1 MIFLRIHKFDR
12 PCAMHAFAVE
22 ENRSILGESITCA
35 VIFFASLYGKAQS
48 SKRKG
53 GYRMRD
59 DSRVINRVFSTQV
72 LDDLLSKG
80 HSDVFDCAVAR
91 YVPECEQETIGEV
104 FEDLYRYLQQHQ
116 RNEYFYQNTVFR
128 SLLVR
133 HHSPRTT
140 VAFRQMRIGKSI
152 ADFVM
157 VNGEGKAY
165 ELKSD
170 LDNFERLEGQLRGYL
185 SAFSYASVVVS
196 EQQYERTLGVIDAM
210 SDFGPS
216 IGVYKLTKR
225 HAISSIC
232 RNPKRYNGLLSHEA
246 LFKLLRKDEYEGI
259 LLSVFHSLP
268 REQPVRM
275 FRACLEWFSQLE
287 IANAQQ
293 LTMSKLKERRWPE
306 NRFPTEVQRELQSV
320 VYFADNRYD
329 ESQLQALLSQ
339 CYQKRR

>member
-1 MIFLRIHKFDR
+1 
-12 PCAMHAFAVE
+12 MH
-22 ENRSILGESITCA
+22 
-35 VIFFASLYGKAQS
+35 
-48 SKRKG
+48 
-53 GYRMRD
+53 D

-72 LDDLLSKG
+72 LDDLFSKG
-80 HSDVFDCAVAR
+80 HSDVFDYAATR
-91 YVPECEQETIGEV
+91 YVPECEQKTVGEV
-104 FEDLYRYLQQHQ
+104 FKELYRYLKQHQ

-157 VNGEGKAY
+157 INGEGKAY

-196 EQQYERTLGVIDAM
+196 EQQYEHALDVIDGM
-210 SDFGPS
+210 SAFGPS

-232 RNPKRYNGLLSHEA
+232 RNPKQYNGLLNYEA
-246 LFKLLRKDEYEGI
+246 LFKLLRKNEYEDV

-268 REQPVRM
+268 KEQPVKM
-275 FRACLEWFSQLE
+275 FRACLEWFSQIE
-287 IANAQQ
+287 ITKAQQ
-293 LTMSKLKERRWPE
+293 LTMSKLKERRE
-306 NRFPTEVQRELQSV
+306 SSNHFPIEVPQELQSV

-329 ESQLQALLSQ
+329 ENRLQSLLSQ
-339 CYQKRR
+339 RYQKRR

>member
-1 MIFLRIHKFDR
+1 
-12 PCAMHAFAVE
+12 MH
-22 ENRSILGESITCA
+22 
-35 VIFFASLYGKAQS
+35 
-48 SKRKG
+48 
-53 GYRMRD
+53 D

-72 LDDLLSKG
+72 LDDLFSKG
-80 HSDVFDCAVAR
+80 HSDVFDYAATR
-91 YVPECEQETIGEV
+91 YVTECEQKTIGEV
-104 FEDLYRYLQQHQ
+104 FEELYKYLKRNQ

-157 VNGEGKAY
+157 INGEGKAY

-196 EQQYERTLGVIDAM
+196 EQQYERALDVIDAM
-210 SDFGPS
+210 PDFGPS

-232 RNPKRYNGLLSHEA
+232 RNPKQYNGLLSYET
-246 LFKLLRKDEYEGI
+246 LFKLLRKNEYEDV

-268 REQPVRM
+268 EEQPVKM
-275 FRACLEWFSQLE
+275 FRACLEWFSRIE
-287 IANAQQ
+287 ITKAQQ
-293 LTMSKLKERRWPE
+293 LTMSKLKERRGSA
-306 NRFPTEVQRELQSV
+306 NHFPTEIPQELQSV

-329 ESQLQALLSQ
+329 DNQLQSLLSQ
-339 CYQKRR
+339 RYQKRR

>member
-1 MIFLRIHKFDR
+1 
-12 PCAMHAFAVE
+12 MH
-22 ENRSILGESITCA
+22 
-35 VIFFASLYGKAQS
+35 
-48 SKRKG
+48 
-53 GYRMRD
+53 D
-59 DSRVINRVFSTQV
+59 DSRVINRVFSAQV
-72 LDDLLSKG
+72 LDDLFSKG
-80 HSDVFDCAVAR
+80 HSDVFDYAATR
-91 YVPECEQETIGEV
+91 YVPECEQKTIGEV
-104 FEDLYRYLQQHQ
+104 FEELYRYLKRHQ
-116 RNEYFYQNTVFR
+116 RNEYFYQNTVYR

-157 VNGEGKAY
+157 INGEGKAY

-196 EQQYERTLGVIDAM
+196 EQQYERALDVIDAM
-210 SDFGPS
+210 STFGPS

-232 RNPKRYNGLLSHEA
+232 RNPQRYDGLLSHEA
-246 LFKLLRKDEYEGI
+246 LFKLLRKNEYEDV

-268 REQPVRM
+268 KEQPVKM
-275 FRACLEWFSQLE
+275 FRACLEWFSQIE
-287 IANAQQ
+287 ITKAQQ
-293 LTMSKLKERRWPE
+293 LTMSKLKERRGPA
-306 NRFPTEVQRELQSV
+306 NHFPTEVPQELQSV

-329 ESQLQALLSQ
+329 ENRLQSLLSQ
-339 CYQKRR
+339 RYQKRR